1 MDIDAMTGVRP
12 LRRRRL
18 WAVVAIVLPVVI
30 IGGGA
35 AWFIRTYIAPPMVSI
50 AEPTQLAS
58 YEPPASTPVSPPA
71 EPAPAVEPA
80 SPLASQPAPEPP
92 RSPPTMSGFNN
103 TSIWPSVSPA
113 QPTPPA
119 YASVQPVFNPPGGSN
134 DASEPIA
141 GPIPMPPPRPR
152 ISSAIVRGN
161 VPLPRPRPGPTE
173 QD

>member
-1 MDIDAMTGVRP
+1 MDINAMTGVRP
-12 LRRRRL
+12 PRNRRL
-18 WAVVAIVLPVVI
+18 WAVVAIVLPVVV

-58 YEPPASTPVSPPA
+58 YEPPASTPA
-71 EPAPAVEPA
+71 EPAVEPA
-80 SPLASQPAPEPP
+80 SQPAESTSQPAPEPP
-92 RSPPTMSGFNN
+92 RSLPMTAGINN

-113 QPTPPA
+113 QPTAPA
-119 YASVQPVFNPPGGSN
+119 YASASPMFNPPGGSN

-141 GPIPMPPPRPR
+141 GPIPLPPPRPR

-161 VPLPRPRPGPTE
+161 VPLPRPRPGATE

>member
-12 LRRRRL
+12 PRRRRL
-18 WAVVAIVLPVVI
+18 WAVVAIVLPVVV

-58 YEPPASTPVSPPA
+58 YEPPASTPV
-71 EPAPAVEPA
+71 EPAPAVEPT
-80 SPLASQPAPEPP
+80 SQPAQQPTQELP
-92 RSPPTMSGFNN
+92 RSQPMVSGFNN

-113 QPTPPA
+113 QQAAPV
-119 YASVQPVFNPPGGSN
+119 YASVEPMFNPPGGST

-152 ISSAIVRGN
+152 ISSAVVRGN
-161 VPLPRPRPGPTE
+161 VPLPRPRPGATE